1 MKKKLGML
9 LAVLLTFGMTVGVFA
24 DAGKT
29 QQVDYK
35 TDYYMIVE
43 SPDGGVDMYSEADA
57 SSPKLNDELIPNG
70 TAIHVEGETTDEA
83 GKVWVY
89 AQLHGMF
96 GFLEEN
102 YLKPATLAEA
112 VASELALYGSK
123 DANYSITVNA
133 KEDGSVCLYKGP
145 GKKYG
150 TVSGGCNIAN
160 GEKLYI
166 DTEVDTGKDGIWGHT
181 EAGDVSGWVNIAEAT
196 NTEESTV
203 ELVPETEKEAED
215 GSQSVQAGENT
226 SEVGKAGTE
235 GKDSSD
241 VEAEPTG
248 TPTPKP
254 EKTSTPAPKPTE
266 SPKPQPTTSPKPTET
281 PNPTPT
287 EAVKPG
293 EKPTPEPAPV
303 EVKAN
308 KITLNKENVTFTA
321 LNQTFS
327 LSATVTPE
335 NAEEKAVGWNSN
347 NMSVVTVDKDG
358 KITAVGKGSA
368 EVFCFLKS
376 NGEVFAKC
384 SVTVQIPDTQP
395 EPTKP
400 EQKPTE
406 PEVVKVSGITL
417 NPDISL
423 KIEEGNSSKVTATVV
438 PSNATNSSVK
448 WVSSSPDVATV
459 DDNGNVT
466 ALKAGS
472 TTVTCTAVDGSGVSV
487 SCHVTVTA
495 KSTTTDPSEQ
505 DKTDP
510 TYTFTVR
517 GGALDFK
524 SVFNGGDSANI
535 LITTDAPIDKLMI
548 TMSNNSIQY
557 NDLFYDSEYN
567 YYAFSLYAR
576 KKSDLCRVSIN
587 RDGKQVWF
595 KDVKVLSD
603 DQNWAIYESWLN
615 GVLENIKGSTSD
627 FDKLNPI
634 QKVTLLGQ
642 YILDNYDYNAD
653 PNKSFHNDGCG
664 NCNASSFVLKDYA
677 QRLGLRSKVV
687 TPKAYVV
694 NNPSHVVA
702 KVWYDG
708 DAYLIE
714 AGYQGKAGNR
724 GKVTCVKESK

>member
-9 LAVLLTFGMTVGVFA
+9 LAVLLTFCMTVGVFA

-112 VASELALYGSK
+112 VASELVLYGSK

-235 GKDSSD
+235 GKDIGD
-241 VEAEPTG
+241 AEAELTG

-266 SPKPQPTTSPKPTET
+266 TSTPAPEPTKKATAASEPTET
-281 PNPTPT
+281 STPAPEPT
-287 EAVKPG
+287 EASTPAP
-293 EKPTPEPAPV
+293 EPTEASTPTPEPTETSTPTPEPTETSTPTPEPSETMAPT
-303 EVKAN
+303 E
-308 KITLNKENVTFTA
+308 E
-321 LNQTFS
+321 
-327 LSATVTPE
+327 ATVTVAPSE
-335 NAEEKAVGWNSN
+335 
-347 NMSVVTVDKDG
+347 
-358 KITAVGKGSA
+358 SA
-368 EVFCFLKS
+368 EQ
-376 NGEVFAKC
+376 EA
-384 SVTVQIPDTQP
+384 
-395 EPTKP
+395 
-400 EQKPTE
+400 
-406 PEVVKVSGITL
+406 
-417 NPDISL
+417 
-423 KIEEGNSSKVTATVV
+423 SSKNVESTDKGMNSVIWILVV
-438 PSNATNSSVK
+438 VIIIGIAVVIWLLKKKGKNS
-448 WVSSSPDVATV
+448 
-459 DDNGNVT
+459 
-466 ALKAGS
+466 
-472 TTVTCTAVDGSGVSV
+472 
-487 SCHVTVTA
+487 
-495 KSTTTDPSEQ
+495 
-505 DKTDP
+505 
-510 TYTFTVR
+510 
-517 GGALDFK
+517 
-524 SVFNGGDSANI
+524 
-535 LITTDAPIDKLMI
+535 
-548 TMSNNSIQY
+548 
-557 NDLFYDSEYN
+557 
-567 YYAFSLYAR
+567 
-576 KKSDLCRVSIN
+576 
-587 RDGKQVWF
+587 
-595 KDVKVLSD
+595 
-603 DQNWAIYESWLN
+603 ES
-615 GVLENIKGSTSD
+615 
-627 FDKLNPI
+627 
-634 QKVTLLGQ
+634 
-642 YILDNYDYNAD
+642 
-653 PNKSFHNDGCG
+653 
-664 NCNASSFVLKDYA
+664 
-677 QRLGLRSKVV
+677 
-687 TPKAYVV
+687 
-694 NNPSHVVA
+694 
-702 KVWYDG
+702 
-708 DAYLIE
+708 
-714 AGYQGKAGNR
+714 
-724 GKVTCVKESK
+724 

>member
-9 LAVLLTFGMTVGVFA
+9 LAVLLTFCMTVGVFA

-215 GSQSVQAGENT
+215 SSKSVQDGENT

-266 SPKPQPTTSPKPTET
+266 TSTPAPEPTKKATAASEPTET
-281 PNPTPT
+281 STPAPEPT
-287 EAVKPG
+287 EAST
-293 EKPTPEPAPV
+293 PTPEPT
-303 EVKAN
+303 E
-308 KITLNKENVTFTA
+308 T
-321 LNQTFS
+321 S
-327 LSATVTPE
+327 TP
-335 NAEEKAVGWNSN
+335 
-347 NMSVVTVDKDG
+347 T
-358 KITAVGKGSA
+358 
-368 EVFCFLKS
+368 
-376 NGEVFAKC
+376 
-384 SVTVQIPDTQP
+384 P
-395 EPTKP
+395 EPTETSTPTP
-400 EQKPTE
+400 EPSVTIAPTE
-406 PEVVKVSGITL
+406 EAA
-417 NPDISL
+417 
-423 KIEEGNSSKVTATVV
+423 VT
-438 PSNATNSSVK
+438 
-448 WVSSSPDVATV
+448 
-459 DDNGNVT
+459 T
-466 ALKAGS
+466 A
-472 TTVTCTAVDGSGVSV
+472 
-487 SCHVTVTA
+487 
-495 KSTTTDPSEQ
+495 PSE
-505 DKTDP
+505 
-510 TYTFTVR
+510 
-517 GGALDFK
+517 
-524 SVFNGGDSANI
+524 SAE
-535 LITTDAPIDKLMI
+535 
-548 TMSNNSIQY
+548 Q
-557 NDLFYDSEYN
+557 E
-567 YYAFSLYAR
+567 
-576 KKSDLCRVSIN
+576 
-587 RDGKQVWF
+587 
-595 KDVKVLSD
+595 
-603 DQNWAIYESWLN
+603 
-615 GVLENIKGSTSD
+615 
-627 FDKLNPI
+627 
-634 QKVTLLGQ
+634 
-642 YILDNYDYNAD
+642 
-653 PNKSFHNDGCG
+653 
-664 NCNASSFVLKDYA
+664 ASSENVESTDKGMNSVIWILVVVIIIGIAVVIWLLK
-677 QRLGLRSKVV
+677 K
-687 TPKAYVV
+687 K
-694 NNPSHVVA
+694 
-702 KVWYDG
+702 
-708 DAYLIE
+708 
-714 AGYQGKAGNR
+714 GKNS
-724 GKVTCVKESK
+724 ES

>member
-9 LAVLLTFGMTVGVFA
+9 LAVLLTFCMTVGVFA

-112 VASELALYGSK
+112 VASELVLYGSK

-241 VEAEPTG
+241 AEAEPTG

-266 SPKPQPTTSPKPTET
+266 TSTPAPEPTKKATAASEPTET
-281 PNPTPT
+281 STPAPEPT
-287 EAVKPG
+287 EASTPAP
-293 EKPTPEPAPV
+293 EPTEASTPTPEPT
-303 EVKAN
+303 E
-308 KITLNKENVTFTA
+308 T
-321 LNQTFS
+321 S
-327 LSATVTPE
+327 TP
-335 NAEEKAVGWNSN
+335 
-347 NMSVVTVDKDG
+347 T
-358 KITAVGKGSA
+358 
-368 EVFCFLKS
+368 
-376 NGEVFAKC
+376 
-384 SVTVQIPDTQP
+384 P
-395 EPTKP
+395 EPTETSTPTP
-400 EQKPTE
+400 EPSETIAPTE
-406 PEVVKVSGITL
+406 EAAVTTAPSESA
-417 NPDISL
+417 
-423 KIEEGNSSKVTATVV
+423 EQEASSKNVESTDKGMNSVIWILVV
-438 PSNATNSSVK
+438 VIIIGIAVVIWLLKKKGKNS
-448 WVSSSPDVATV
+448 
-459 DDNGNVT
+459 
-466 ALKAGS
+466 
-472 TTVTCTAVDGSGVSV
+472 
-487 SCHVTVTA
+487 
-495 KSTTTDPSEQ
+495 
-505 DKTDP
+505 
-510 TYTFTVR
+510 
-517 GGALDFK
+517 
-524 SVFNGGDSANI
+524 
-535 LITTDAPIDKLMI
+535 
-548 TMSNNSIQY
+548 
-557 NDLFYDSEYN
+557 
-567 YYAFSLYAR
+567 
-576 KKSDLCRVSIN
+576 
-587 RDGKQVWF
+587 
-595 KDVKVLSD
+595 
-603 DQNWAIYESWLN
+603 ES
-615 GVLENIKGSTSD
+615 
-627 FDKLNPI
+627 
-634 QKVTLLGQ
+634 
-642 YILDNYDYNAD
+642 
-653 PNKSFHNDGCG
+653 
-664 NCNASSFVLKDYA
+664 
-677 QRLGLRSKVV
+677 
-687 TPKAYVV
+687 
-694 NNPSHVVA
+694 
-702 KVWYDG
+702 
-708 DAYLIE
+708 
-714 AGYQGKAGNR
+714 
-724 GKVTCVKESK
+724 

>member
-9 LAVLLTFGMTVGVFA
+9 LAVLLTFCVTVGVFA

-83 GKVWVY
+83 GMVWVY

-102 YLKPATLAEA
+102 YLKPATLAET

-215 GSQSVQAGENT
+215 SSKSVQDGENT

-266 SPKPQPTTSPKPTET
+266 TSTPAPEPTKKATAASEPTET
-281 PNPTPT
+281 STPAPEPT
-287 EAVKPG
+287 EAST
-293 EKPTPEPAPV
+293 PTPEPTETSTPTPEPTETSTPTPEPSVTIAPT
-303 EVKAN
+303 E
-308 KITLNKENVTFTA
+308 E
-321 LNQTFS
+321 
-327 LSATVTPE
+327 ATVTVAPSE
-335 NAEEKAVGWNSN
+335 
-347 NMSVVTVDKDG
+347 
-358 KITAVGKGSA
+358 SA
-368 EVFCFLKS
+368 EQ
-376 NGEVFAKC
+376 EA
-384 SVTVQIPDTQP
+384 
-395 EPTKP
+395 
-400 EQKPTE
+400 
-406 PEVVKVSGITL
+406 
-417 NPDISL
+417 
-423 KIEEGNSSKVTATVV
+423 SSKNVESTDKGMNSVIWILVV
-438 PSNATNSSVK
+438 VIIIGIAVVIWLLKKKGKNS
-448 WVSSSPDVATV
+448 
-459 DDNGNVT
+459 
-466 ALKAGS
+466 
-472 TTVTCTAVDGSGVSV
+472 
-487 SCHVTVTA
+487 
-495 KSTTTDPSEQ
+495 
-505 DKTDP
+505 
-510 TYTFTVR
+510 
-517 GGALDFK
+517 
-524 SVFNGGDSANI
+524 
-535 LITTDAPIDKLMI
+535 
-548 TMSNNSIQY
+548 
-557 NDLFYDSEYN
+557 
-567 YYAFSLYAR
+567 
-576 KKSDLCRVSIN
+576 
-587 RDGKQVWF
+587 
-595 KDVKVLSD
+595 
-603 DQNWAIYESWLN
+603 ES
-615 GVLENIKGSTSD
+615 
-627 FDKLNPI
+627 
-634 QKVTLLGQ
+634 
-642 YILDNYDYNAD
+642 
-653 PNKSFHNDGCG
+653 
-664 NCNASSFVLKDYA
+664 
-677 QRLGLRSKVV
+677 
-687 TPKAYVV
+687 
-694 NNPSHVVA
+694 
-702 KVWYDG
+702 
-708 DAYLIE
+708 
-714 AGYQGKAGNR
+714 
-724 GKVTCVKESK
+724 

>member
-9 LAVLLTFGMTVGVFA
+9 LAVLLTFCMTVGVFA

-215 GSQSVQAGENT
+215 GSQSVQDGENT

-235 GKDSSD
+235 GKDIGD
-241 VEAEPTG
+241 AEAEPTG

-266 SPKPQPTTSPKPTET
+266 TSTPAPEPTKKATAASEPTET
-281 PNPTPT
+281 STPAPEPT
-287 EAVKPG
+287 EASTPVP
-293 EKPTPEPAPV
+293 EPTEASTPTPEPTETSTPTPEPTETSTPTPEPSVTIAPT
-303 EVKAN
+303 E
-308 KITLNKENVTFTA
+308 E
-321 LNQTFS
+321 
-327 LSATVTPE
+327 ATVTVAPSE
-335 NAEEKAVGWNSN
+335 
-347 NMSVVTVDKDG
+347 
-358 KITAVGKGSA
+358 SA
-368 EVFCFLKS
+368 E
-376 NGEVFAKC
+376 
-384 SVTVQIPDTQP
+384 
-395 EPTKP
+395 
-400 EQKPTE
+400 QK
-406 PEVVKVSGITL
+406 
-417 NPDISL
+417 
-423 KIEEGNSSKVTATVV
+423 
-438 PSNATNSSVK
+438 
-448 WVSSSPDVATV
+448 
-459 DDNGNVT
+459 
-466 ALKAGS
+466 
-472 TTVTCTAVDGSGVSV
+472 
-487 SCHVTVTA
+487 
-495 KSTTTDPSEQ
+495 
-505 DKTDP
+505 
-510 TYTFTVR
+510 
-517 GGALDFK
+517 
-524 SVFNGGDSANI
+524 
-535 LITTDAPIDKLMI
+535 
-548 TMSNNSIQY
+548 
-557 NDLFYDSEYN
+557 
-567 YYAFSLYAR
+567 
-576 KKSDLCRVSIN
+576 
-587 RDGKQVWF
+587 
-595 KDVKVLSD
+595 
-603 DQNWAIYESWLN
+603 
-615 GVLENIKGSTSD
+615 
-627 FDKLNPI
+627 
-634 QKVTLLGQ
+634 
-642 YILDNYDYNAD
+642 
-653 PNKSFHNDGCG
+653 
-664 NCNASSFVLKDYA
+664 ASSENVESTDKGMNSVIWILVVVIIIGIAVVIWLLK
-677 QRLGLRSKVV
+677 K
-687 TPKAYVV
+687 K
-694 NNPSHVVA
+694 
-702 KVWYDG
+702 
-708 DAYLIE
+708 
-714 AGYQGKAGNR
+714 GKNS
-724 GKVTCVKESK
+724 ES

>member
-9 LAVLLTFGMTVGVFA
+9 LAVLLTFCMTVGVFA

-215 GSQSVQAGENT
+215 SSKSVQDGENT

-266 SPKPQPTTSPKPTET
+266 TSTPAPEPTKKATAASEPTET
-281 PNPTPT
+281 STPAPEPT
-287 EAVKPG
+287 EAST
-293 EKPTPEPAPV
+293 PTPEPTETSTPTPEPTETSTPTPEPSVTIAPT
-303 EVKAN
+303 E
-308 KITLNKENVTFTA
+308 E
-321 LNQTFS
+321 
-327 LSATVTPE
+327 ATVTVAPSE
-335 NAEEKAVGWNSN
+335 
-347 NMSVVTVDKDG
+347 
-358 KITAVGKGSA
+358 SA
-368 EVFCFLKS
+368 EQ
-376 NGEVFAKC
+376 EA
-384 SVTVQIPDTQP
+384 
-395 EPTKP
+395 
-400 EQKPTE
+400 
-406 PEVVKVSGITL
+406 
-417 NPDISL
+417 
-423 KIEEGNSSKVTATVV
+423 SSKNVESTDKGMNSVIWILVV
-438 PSNATNSSVK
+438 VIIIGIAVVIWLLKKKGKNS
-448 WVSSSPDVATV
+448 
-459 DDNGNVT
+459 
-466 ALKAGS
+466 
-472 TTVTCTAVDGSGVSV
+472 
-487 SCHVTVTA
+487 
-495 KSTTTDPSEQ
+495 
-505 DKTDP
+505 
-510 TYTFTVR
+510 
-517 GGALDFK
+517 
-524 SVFNGGDSANI
+524 
-535 LITTDAPIDKLMI
+535 
-548 TMSNNSIQY
+548 
-557 NDLFYDSEYN
+557 
-567 YYAFSLYAR
+567 
-576 KKSDLCRVSIN
+576 
-587 RDGKQVWF
+587 
-595 KDVKVLSD
+595 
-603 DQNWAIYESWLN
+603 ES
-615 GVLENIKGSTSD
+615 
-627 FDKLNPI
+627 
-634 QKVTLLGQ
+634 
-642 YILDNYDYNAD
+642 
-653 PNKSFHNDGCG
+653 
-664 NCNASSFVLKDYA
+664 
-677 QRLGLRSKVV
+677 
-687 TPKAYVV
+687 
-694 NNPSHVVA
+694 
-702 KVWYDG
+702 
-708 DAYLIE
+708 
-714 AGYQGKAGNR
+714 
-724 GKVTCVKESK
+724 

>member
-83 GKVWVY
+83 GMVWVY

-102 YLKPATLAEA
+102 YLKPATLAET

-215 GSQSVQAGENT
+215 SSKSVQDGENT

-266 SPKPQPTTSPKPTET
+266 TSTPAPEPTKKATAASEPTET
-281 PNPTPT
+281 STPAPEPT
-287 EAVKPG
+287 EAST
-293 EKPTPEPAPV
+293 PTPEPTETSTPTPEPTETSTPTPEPSVTIAPT
-303 EVKAN
+303 E
-308 KITLNKENVTFTA
+308 E
-321 LNQTFS
+321 
-327 LSATVTPE
+327 ATVTVAPSE
-335 NAEEKAVGWNSN
+335 
-347 NMSVVTVDKDG
+347 
-358 KITAVGKGSA
+358 SA
-368 EVFCFLKS
+368 EQ
-376 NGEVFAKC
+376 EA
-384 SVTVQIPDTQP
+384 
-395 EPTKP
+395 
-400 EQKPTE
+400 
-406 PEVVKVSGITL
+406 
-417 NPDISL
+417 
-423 KIEEGNSSKVTATVV
+423 SSKNVESTDKGMNSVIWILVV
-438 PSNATNSSVK
+438 VIIIGIAVVIWLLKKKGKNS
-448 WVSSSPDVATV
+448 
-459 DDNGNVT
+459 
-466 ALKAGS
+466 
-472 TTVTCTAVDGSGVSV
+472 
-487 SCHVTVTA
+487 
-495 KSTTTDPSEQ
+495 
-505 DKTDP
+505 
-510 TYTFTVR
+510 
-517 GGALDFK
+517 
-524 SVFNGGDSANI
+524 
-535 LITTDAPIDKLMI
+535 
-548 TMSNNSIQY
+548 
-557 NDLFYDSEYN
+557 
-567 YYAFSLYAR
+567 
-576 KKSDLCRVSIN
+576 
-587 RDGKQVWF
+587 
-595 KDVKVLSD
+595 
-603 DQNWAIYESWLN
+603 ES
-615 GVLENIKGSTSD
+615 
-627 FDKLNPI
+627 
-634 QKVTLLGQ
+634 
-642 YILDNYDYNAD
+642 
-653 PNKSFHNDGCG
+653 
-664 NCNASSFVLKDYA
+664 
-677 QRLGLRSKVV
+677 
-687 TPKAYVV
+687 
-694 NNPSHVVA
+694 
-702 KVWYDG
+702 
-708 DAYLIE
+708 
-714 AGYQGKAGNR
+714 
-724 GKVTCVKESK
+724 

>member
-9 LAVLLTFGMTVGVFA
+9 LAVLLTFCMTVGVFA

-123 DANYSITVNA
+123 DENYSITVNA

-215 GSQSVQAGENT
+215 SSKSVQDGENT

-266 SPKPQPTTSPKPTET
+266 TSTPAPEPTKKATAASEPTETSTPAPKPTEAST
-281 PNPTPT
+281 
-287 EAVKPG
+287 
-293 EKPTPEPAPV
+293 PTPEPTETSTPTPEPTETSTPTPEPSVTIAPT
-303 EVKAN
+303 E
-308 KITLNKENVTFTA
+308 E
-321 LNQTFS
+321 
-327 LSATVTPE
+327 ATVTVAPSE
-335 NAEEKAVGWNSN
+335 
-347 NMSVVTVDKDG
+347 
-358 KITAVGKGSA
+358 SA
-368 EVFCFLKS
+368 EQ
-376 NGEVFAKC
+376 EA
-384 SVTVQIPDTQP
+384 
-395 EPTKP
+395 
-400 EQKPTE
+400 
-406 PEVVKVSGITL
+406 
-417 NPDISL
+417 
-423 KIEEGNSSKVTATVV
+423 SSKNVESTDKGMNSVIWILVV
-438 PSNATNSSVK
+438 VIIIGIAVVIWLLKKKGKNS
-448 WVSSSPDVATV
+448 
-459 DDNGNVT
+459 
-466 ALKAGS
+466 
-472 TTVTCTAVDGSGVSV
+472 
-487 SCHVTVTA
+487 
-495 KSTTTDPSEQ
+495 
-505 DKTDP
+505 
-510 TYTFTVR
+510 
-517 GGALDFK
+517 
-524 SVFNGGDSANI
+524 
-535 LITTDAPIDKLMI
+535 
-548 TMSNNSIQY
+548 
-557 NDLFYDSEYN
+557 
-567 YYAFSLYAR
+567 
-576 KKSDLCRVSIN
+576 
-587 RDGKQVWF
+587 
-595 KDVKVLSD
+595 
-603 DQNWAIYESWLN
+603 ES
-615 GVLENIKGSTSD
+615 
-627 FDKLNPI
+627 
-634 QKVTLLGQ
+634 
-642 YILDNYDYNAD
+642 
-653 PNKSFHNDGCG
+653 
-664 NCNASSFVLKDYA
+664 
-677 QRLGLRSKVV
+677 
-687 TPKAYVV
+687 
-694 NNPSHVVA
+694 
-702 KVWYDG
+702 
-708 DAYLIE
+708 
-714 AGYQGKAGNR
+714 
-724 GKVTCVKESK
+724 

>member
-9 LAVLLTFGMTVGVFA
+9 LAVLLTFCMTVGVFA

-112 VASELALYGSK
+112 VASELVLYGSK

-215 GSQSVQAGENT
+215 SSKSVQDGENT

-266 SPKPQPTTSPKPTET
+266 TSTPAPEPTKKATAASEPTET
-281 PNPTPT
+281 STPAPEPT
-287 EAVKPG
+287 EASTPVP
-293 EKPTPEPAPV
+293 EPTEASTPTPEPTETSTPTPEPTETSTPTPEPSVTIAPT
-303 EVKAN
+303 E
-308 KITLNKENVTFTA
+308 E
-321 LNQTFS
+321 
-327 LSATVTPE
+327 ATVTVAPSE
-335 NAEEKAVGWNSN
+335 
-347 NMSVVTVDKDG
+347 
-358 KITAVGKGSA
+358 SA
-368 EVFCFLKS
+368 EQ
-376 NGEVFAKC
+376 EA
-384 SVTVQIPDTQP
+384 
-395 EPTKP
+395 
-400 EQKPTE
+400 
-406 PEVVKVSGITL
+406 
-417 NPDISL
+417 
-423 KIEEGNSSKVTATVV
+423 SSKNVESTDKGMNSVIWILVV
-438 PSNATNSSVK
+438 VIIIGIAVVIWLLKKKGKNS
-448 WVSSSPDVATV
+448 
-459 DDNGNVT
+459 
-466 ALKAGS
+466 
-472 TTVTCTAVDGSGVSV
+472 
-487 SCHVTVTA
+487 
-495 KSTTTDPSEQ
+495 
-505 DKTDP
+505 
-510 TYTFTVR
+510 
-517 GGALDFK
+517 
-524 SVFNGGDSANI
+524 
-535 LITTDAPIDKLMI
+535 
-548 TMSNNSIQY
+548 
-557 NDLFYDSEYN
+557 
-567 YYAFSLYAR
+567 
-576 KKSDLCRVSIN
+576 
-587 RDGKQVWF
+587 
-595 KDVKVLSD
+595 
-603 DQNWAIYESWLN
+603 ES
-615 GVLENIKGSTSD
+615 
-627 FDKLNPI
+627 
-634 QKVTLLGQ
+634 
-642 YILDNYDYNAD
+642 
-653 PNKSFHNDGCG
+653 
-664 NCNASSFVLKDYA
+664 
-677 QRLGLRSKVV
+677 
-687 TPKAYVV
+687 
-694 NNPSHVVA
+694 
-702 KVWYDG
+702 
-708 DAYLIE
+708 
-714 AGYQGKAGNR
+714 
-724 GKVTCVKESK
+724 